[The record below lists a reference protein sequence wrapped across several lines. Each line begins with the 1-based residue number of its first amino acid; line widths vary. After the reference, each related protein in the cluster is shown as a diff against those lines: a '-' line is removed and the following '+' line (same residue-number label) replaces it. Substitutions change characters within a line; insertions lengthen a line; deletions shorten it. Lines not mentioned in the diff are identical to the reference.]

1 MLKCTDKPDNY
12 KATGRIA
19 IVASTYN
26 AKYVDAMLD
35 ASLNVLGEN
44 GAGEVELIRV
54 PGAFEIPVAV
64 SKLARRKRKR
74 PVAIICLGL
83 IIRGETV
90 HAEHIGATVSRLLGE
105 ISVETEVPVIHEVLL
120 LENEAQAQKR
130 CINRSTNRGTEAA
143 NTALKMC
150 QVMQSL

>member
-1 MLKCTDKPDNY
+1 MLKCTDKSRKT

-19 IVASTYN
+19 IVASAYN

-64 SKLARRKRKR
+64 AKLARRKRKR

-83 IIRGETV
+83 IIRGETA
-90 HAEHIGATVSRLLGE
+90 HAEHIGTAVSRLLGE
-105 ISVETEVPVIHEVLL
+105 ISVETGVPVIHEVLL
-120 LENEAQAQKR
+120 LENKAQARKR
-130 CINRSTNRGTEAA
+130 CVNRSINRGAEAA
-143 NTALKMC
+143 HTALKMEL
-150 QVMQSL
+150 VIRSL